1 MAERYVISLASL
13 GAFGAYCAASVAL
26 VLLFACVYTLVT
38 PYRELALIREGNS
51 AAAASYSGALLGFI
65 IPLASA
71 VSHSVGF
78 IDMLLW
84 GLVAL
89 VVQVAAFGIVRLV
102 FPSIV
107 QDIPNNQTA
116 KGVFLG
122 AVSLGIGIINAACMT

>member
-1 MAERYVISLASL
+1 MISLASL
-13 GAFGAYCAASVAL
+13 GGFGGYFVASVAL
-26 VLLFACVYTLVT
+26 VLLFACVYALVT

-71 VSHSVGF
+71 VSHSVAF
-78 IDMLLW
+78 IDMVLW

-89 VVQVAAFGIVRLV
+89 VVQVAAFGVIRLV

-122 AVSLGIGIINAACMT
+122 AVAVGIGILNAACMT